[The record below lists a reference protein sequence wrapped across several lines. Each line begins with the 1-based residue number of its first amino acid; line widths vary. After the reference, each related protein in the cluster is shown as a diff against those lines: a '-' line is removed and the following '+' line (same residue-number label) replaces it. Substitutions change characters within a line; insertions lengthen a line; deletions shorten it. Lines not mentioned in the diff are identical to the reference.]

1 MATPQ
6 AQVSN
11 LKPRVPTYLPL
22 VDAAQK
28 YGLSEKALTQLIQ
41 AGKIEAVQLPTGE
54 LLVPADSNGS
64 TPRTK
69 EQIIAEE
76 FAHLRGRTI
85 SVSEASRKYSQ
96 MFGVQIVHANF
107 SRWTTAGY
115 IKILERGYRLL
126 LDEADAAYCA
136 KIYAEKYREYSG
148 QMSGVHVFDEMGN
161 PYQLKY
167 REVAEQMR
175 MERRARKEK
184 STEVRDF
191 SA

>member
-64 TPRTK
+64 TPKTK

-76 FAHLRGRTI
+76 FTHLRGQPI
-85 SVSEASRKYSQ
+85 SASEASRKYSQ
-96 MFGVQIVHANF
+96 MFSVHIPYQNF
-107 SRWTTAGY
+107 SRWAEAGY
-115 IKILERGYRLL
+115 IEVKERGYRLL

-136 KIYAEKYREYSG
+136 KIYSQKYREYG
-148 QMSGVHVFDEMGN
+148 GHMSGVHIFDEAGN

-167 REVAEQMR
+167 KEVAEQMR
-175 MERRARKEK
+175 MERRAQKRRAM
-184 STEVRDF
+184 V
-191 SA
+191 